1 MNRTAPDTDTSLPA
15 PKPDAAH
22 SDRGATRSA
31 GSGGYNPSGFSKFPG
46 NPALDA
52 AQPVPALPIPRDS
65 MSPAFRTAEPPDIEV
80 LVAMMARFHA
90 SHGVPFPEDK
100 SRRATLLLMG
110 EPSAGSVRILES
122 GTAPVG
128 YVVLTH
134 GFSLE
139 FGGWHGFIDELFVE
153 APYRGKGFGSAAV
166 RFAAA
171 ECRRRGMTDLLLEAD
186 LANEGATRLYRRL
199 GFHEHPR
206 RLMRLHVGDSLPE

>member
-1 MNRTAPDTDTSLPA
+1 MNRTAPNTDTSLPA
-15 PKPDAAH
+15 PKPDVAP
-22 SDRGATRSA
+22 SDRGTTRSA

-46 NPALDA
+46 NRAPDA
-52 AQPVPALPIPRDS
+52 AQPVPV
-65 MSPAFRTAEPPDIEV
+65 FRTAEPPDIEV

-100 SRRATLLLMG
+100 SRRATQLLLG
-110 EPSAGSVRILES
+110 EPRAGSVWILEC